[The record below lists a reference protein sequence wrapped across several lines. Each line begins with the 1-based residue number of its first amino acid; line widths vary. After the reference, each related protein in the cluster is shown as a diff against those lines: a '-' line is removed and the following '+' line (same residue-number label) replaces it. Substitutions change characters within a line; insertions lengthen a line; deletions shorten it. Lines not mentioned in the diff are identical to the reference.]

1 MVTFYTLAAI
11 VAFVWNLIPK
21 GVYVSDLSVCLYC
34 AAIIAWALTIQ
45 KRILQK
51 NIRRILQI
59 GAFLLGAL
67 FTMQLCQVEF
77 FPGNAAV
84 REVMHCGYHV
94 CFMIVSQLAMMAALC
109 VGRDEQERP
118 LRLANF
124 LWIPQAVC
132 CIVILTNPLH
142 QQMFAFSDLEGGIYT
157 YRWFY
162 YLTII
167 CEIVFCFATFLI
179 LLYRCRVSAVRK
191 RWFVPAFFISF
202 GVALMIL
209 YLICN
214 GPPKLFGVE
223 LYHMQEAFSFLFIS
237 SFESMIRIGLIPSNT
252 NYEEFFYR
260 SDINAVIYDDQHTE
274 LYTSLGYRE
283 FREENNRVCTKAI
296 RGGTV
301 LWLEDVGT
309 IYRLNDELRRAT
321 EEVEEEND
329 LILQENDL
337 RMERIGYETR
347 NRLYDRIAMIVR
359 PQSNTIDALLNDPDE
374 NNLKDNMLYAVVLG
388 AYIKRIGN
396 LLLIA
401 DGQEMISTA
410 ELSLSIGETF
420 EYLRLSGYACDLV
433 SEEDGEVRSDAI
445 TASYRLF
452 EHVIET
458 SYQKMHACFV
468 TISTRDVFALQI
480 ALDVPNIGITQ
491 DLSNLVKQADLSLQT
506 WVEDNTAYVK
516 LEAKESLPDR
526 TGQEREEVA

>member
-11 VAFVWNLIPK
+11 VAFAWNLIPQN
-21 GVYVSDLSVCLYC
+21 GYVSALSACLYC
-34 AAIIAWALTIQ
+34 AAVIAWALTIQ

-51 NIRRILQI
+51 NIRKILQI

-77 FPGNAAV
+77 FPGNAYV
-84 REVMHCGYHV
+84 REIMHCGYHV
-94 CFMIVSQLAMMAALC
+94 CFMIVSQLALMAALC

-124 LWIPQAVC
+124 LWIPQALC

-142 QQMFAFSDLEGGIYT
+142 QQMFAFSDMESGVYT

-202 GVALMIL
+202 GVALMVL
-209 YLICN
+209 YLICD
-214 GPPKLFGVE
+214 GPPTIFGVE

-260 SDINAVIYDDQHTE
+260 SDINAVIYNDRHTE

-283 FREENNRVCTKAI
+283 FHEENNRVCTKSI

-301 LWLEDVGT
+301 LWLEDVGA
-309 IYRLNDELRRAT
+309 IYRLNDELQRAT

-329 LILQENDL
+329 LISQENDL

-359 PQSNTIDALLNDPDE
+359 PQSGVIDTLLSDPDE
-374 NNLKDNMLYAVVLG
+374 NNFKDNMRYAVVLG

-401 DGQEMISTA
+401 DAQEKISTA
-410 ELSLSIGETF
+410 ELALSISESF
-420 EYLRLSGYACDLV
+420 EYLRLSGYACDLKQDT
-433 SEEDGEVRSDAI
+433 DGDVPSDAI
-445 TASYRLF
+445 TAAYRLF
-452 EHVIET
+452 EHVIEA
-458 SYQKMHACFV
+458 SYDQMNACFV
-468 TISTRDVFALQI
+468 TICCKDTFFMQI
-480 ALDVPNIGITQ
+480 AVDVPMIRITEEIDALLSQAGLDV
-491 DLSNLVKQADLSLQT
+491 QT
-506 WVEDNTAYVK
+506 WEEDNTAYVK
-516 LEAKESLPDR
+516 LKMQSL
-526 TGQEREEVA
+526 TLQERGEVA